1 MGACVKGNVVVVP
14 FPSSDLSQSKKSP
27 ALVVAPL
34 AGDDVILCQITSAAR
49 ADAYSIALS
58 DADFERGTL
67 RQASTIRP
75 NRLFTADTS
84 IVAYTAGRLRPAKVT
99 QVVDAVVRI
108 VQA

>member
-1 MGACVKGNVVVVP
+1 MGAFVKGDVVVVP
-14 FPSSDLSQSKKSP
+14 FPSSDLSQCKKRP

-34 AGDDVILCQITSAAR
+34 AGDDVILCQITSTAR
-49 ADAYSIALS
+49 ADAYAIALPG
-58 DADFERGTL
+58 ADFERGTL

-99 QVVDAVVRI
+99 QGVDAVVRI
-108 VQA
+108 AHA